1 VFRSLQMKLMLI
13 MVLLIISLMTVV
25 GAFLMNS
32 AVRFFIDDFYTQV
45 NEVTSRAEFTADDWE
60 EVRRFERKLKEDGL
74 RLVAPI
80 DGTRD
85 EFNPCPAFG
94 LASAT

>member
-1 VFRSLQMKLMLI
+1 MFRSLQMKLMLI

-45 NEVTSRAEFTADDWE
+45 NEVTSRAEFT
-60 EVRRFERKLKEDGL
+60 
-74 RLVAPI
+74 
-80 DGTRD
+80 
-85 EFNPCPAFG
+85 
-94 LASAT
+94 

>member
-1 VFRSLQMKLMLI
+1 MACKFE
-13 MVLLIISLMTVV
+13 TVEAV
-25 GAFLMNS
+25 PCWAAQYFIYGEEGA
-32 AVRFFIDDFYTQV
+32 
-45 NEVTSRAEFTADDWE
+45 AEFTADDWE

-94 LASAT
+94 YASATEDWTAERTESEVAK